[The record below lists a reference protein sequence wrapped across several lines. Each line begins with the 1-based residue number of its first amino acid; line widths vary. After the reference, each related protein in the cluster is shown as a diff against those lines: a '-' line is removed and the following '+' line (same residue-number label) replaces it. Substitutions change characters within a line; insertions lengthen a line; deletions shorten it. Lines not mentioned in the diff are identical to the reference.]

1 VKAVLKTLRVPE
13 KLFAVVMWL
22 VSLIFAGFLMGLGQL
37 VIGDLPMASA
47 PVEISNYIDPV
58 KLKTNQ
64 AEGAGITFKRDQ
76 LSPRSEAADLA
87 LTSAQNEYNNAKE
100 QYDNWIKTRQTTT
113 DAAQDPEV
121 IRRTQQLD
129 ALSAGTRKA
138 EKVGE
143 RIAEERLAIDQADEA
158 NRAQMSELERSAQGE
173 YDAAIFKSDLYIFGL
188 RLLVTLPL
196 LLLGGWFVLKK
207 RGSEYW
213 PLMRG
218 FVIFALYA
226 FFFELVPYLPSYG
239 GYIRYIVGIGLTM
252 VAGHYTIKWMRHY
265 LATRAVVEKQAEV
278 ERKQSIRYE
287 DALKKVGTG
296 VCPGCERA
304 IATTGDTLA
313 DFCVHC
319 GMTLFDYCGGCS
331 SRKLSFFR
339 FCMKCGSATHD
350 AKAED
355 GVVVAAPG

>member
-1 VKAVLKTLRVPE
+1 MLKVFRVPE
-13 KLFAVVMWL
+13 KLFSVVMWI

-47 PVEISNYIDPV
+47 PVEISNFVDPQ
-58 KLKTNQ
+58 KMQ
-64 AEGAGITFKRDQ
+64 AIRASNAVLNDKRSALQ
-76 LSPRSEAADLA
+76 TRSDAVDLRV
-87 LTSAQNEYNNAKE
+87 TSAQNEYDSAKQ
-100 QYDNWIKTRQTTT
+100 QYDNWIKTREATT
-113 DAAQDPEV
+113 DPAQDPEV
-121 IRRTQQLD
+121 IRRTQSLD
-129 ALSAGTRKA
+129 GLSAAVREEQKA
-138 EKVGE
+138 TEA
-143 RIAEERLAIDQADEA
+143 ISAERLTIDQALEA
-158 NRAQMSELERSAQGE
+158 NSASQADLEAAAQGE
-173 YDAAIFKSDLYIFGL
+173 YQSAVFKSDLFVFGL

-287 DALKKVGTG
+287 DALKKVSTG

-304 IATTGDTLA
+304 IATTGETLA

-339 FCMKCGSATHD
+339 FCMKCGSATQG
-350 AKAED
+350 AKPED